1 MPIALEVA
9 RMMLGLLIAGF
20 HRPLADFIVEQDRQL
35 EATFRARGLRLPP
48 TMSAE
53 ASRNLFFLIGI
64 FVTFY
69 ECARLWLLHRP

>member
-1 MPIALEVA
+1 
-9 RMMLGLLIAGF
+9 MLGLLIAGL

-35 EATFRARGLRLPP
+35 EAMFRTRGLRLPQALSP
-48 TMSAE
+48 E

-69 ECARLWLLHRP
+69 ECARLWLMQRP